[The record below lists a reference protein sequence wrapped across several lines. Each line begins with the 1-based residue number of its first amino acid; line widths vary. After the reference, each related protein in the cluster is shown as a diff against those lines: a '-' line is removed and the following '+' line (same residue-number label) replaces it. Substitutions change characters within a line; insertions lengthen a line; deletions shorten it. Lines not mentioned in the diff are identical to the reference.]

1 VKHPLKADVLVDIG
15 PVHALAPADESEALA
30 LLGSGVGESPRP
42 GESQLDFSEC
52 RYQFGNVGY
61 LKGSTQRGGGSGQV
75 RIISRR
81 PLREFAEKHADAAEP
96 LSAWF
101 QIIKGRNYEDPHQ
114 LREDFPTASFLGRRR
129 TVFNIGGN
137 KYRLVVD
144 MRYDLGRVYVRHI
157 LTHEEYDRRSIEGT
171 L

>member
-1 VKHPLKADVLVDIG
+1 M
-15 PVHALAPADESEALA
+15 
-30 LLGSGVGESPRP
+30 
-42 GESQLDFSEC
+42 
-52 RYQFGNVGY
+52 
-61 LKGSTQRGGGSGQV
+61 

-81 PLREFAEKHADAAEP
+81 PLREFATKHADAAEP
-96 LSAWF
+96 LDAWYR
-101 QIIKGRNYEDPHQ
+101 IIKGRDYDSPHE
-114 LREDFPTASFLGRRR
+114 LREDFPTASFLGARR

-144 MRYDLGRVYVRHI
+144 MRYDLGRVYVRHV